1 MSSGTEASQQANRA
15 GMDPKRLVV
24 IAYLV
29 FGFIIVLFVD
39 HLLELVLAR
48 IGVQNRV
55 LIEGPDWR
63 ISTLASAILTVGG
76 GFYAWFNPKSHQ
88 LSVEVAT
95 ELMRVTWPS
104 WEETRLSTFAVIV
117 ASLVAALILFGID
130 SFSYKVMVDWLP
142 WVWSQI

>member
-29 FGFIIVLFVD
+29 FGFIIALFLDQLV
-39 HLLELVLAR
+39 EMVLAR
-48 IGVQNRV
+48 IGVNNTI

-63 ISTLASAILTVGG
+63 ISTLVAALISIG
-76 GFYAWFNPKSHQ
+76 GFAYAWFNPKSRNV
-88 LSVEVAT
+88 SIEVAT

-104 WEETRLSTFAVIV
+104 WEETRISTFAVVI
-117 ASLVAALILFGID
+117 ASLVAAVILFGID
-130 SFSYKVMVDWLP
+130 TFSYKVMVDWLP
-142 WVWSQI
+142 AVWGKL

>member
-1 MSSGTEASQQANRA
+1 MSGSEASQQANRA

-29 FGFIIVLFVD
+29 FGFIIILFLD
-39 HLLELVLAR
+39 NLFEQVLAR
-48 IGVQNRV
+48 FGVNNRI

-63 ISTLASAILTVGG
+63 VSTLASAALTIGA
-76 GFYAWFNPKSHQ
+76 GFYAWFNPKARTVST
-88 LSVEVAT
+88 EVAT
-95 ELMRVTWPS
+95 ELMRVTWPT
-104 WEETRLSTFAVIV
+104 WEETRISTVAVVI

-142 WVWSQI
+142 SLWSRL